1 LIRSRLV
8 RIGGGV
14 GALLAVL
21 WLILSSAFP
30 SNQETA
36 CAPVSGMAV
45 VQEVIDGDT
54 VQLVSGE
61 RIRYLGID
69 TPEVRTKRDG
79 RWIYAPEPFAEDAS
93 ALNRR
98 LVEGRRV
105 RLEAD
110 REPCDRFRR
119 HLAYLF
125 VDDLFVNAE
134 LVRQGLAVVKIHP
147 PNDKYRSQLQDAQA
161 GAQAHRT
168 GLWAAGHFDQRAGHG
183 VDQGAGRRA
192 RPAAPGA
199 SPES

>member
-1 LIRSRLV
+1 MTRSRRV

-21 WLILSSAFP
+21 WLILSSALP
-30 SNQETA
+30 ARQETA

-54 VQLVSGE
+54 VQLTSGE

-79 RWIYAPEPFAEDAS
+79 RWVYAPEPFAEDAS

-110 REPCDRFRR
+110 REPCDRYRR

-134 LVRQGLAVVKIHP
+134 LVRQGLAVVKIYP
-147 PNDKYRSQLQDAQA
+147 PNDKYRQRLQDAQT
-161 GAQAHRT
+161 GAQARRT
-168 GLWAAGHFDQRAGHG
+168 GLWAADHPVQRA
-183 VDQGAGRRA
+183 D
-192 RPAAPGA
+192 PG
-199 SPES
+199 S